1 MVFDNMVV
9 VQAFVTVSDNLASH
23 LSGKKLHTAL
33 SSASVNATFQLFT
46 IITSDEF
53 YNFLRS

>member
-23 LSGKKLHTAL
+23 LSGKNFTLH
-33 SSASVNATFQLFT
+33 
-46 IITSDEF
+46 
-53 YNFLRS
+53 FLQPV